1 MITPTQTLKSVVD
14 QKTVVHAYR
23 HLYRQGLKAINYS
36 TPARHVLRHS
46 LRSAFRSSS
55 PEELN
60 PRRIANTLQFLQRAA
75 DVAGL
80 EHKIVKNLMMMKYW
94 EQPQVR
100 KDHRTPFMSG
110 LITSLFI
117 EPVVRQARRLSQ
129 QTNAQP
135 SPDNRPE
142 SPASTRDHVP
152 LANGNYKAADPTK
165 IIMPDSGQEDHAGP
179 PSNGGYAGSDHG
191 RAISPTSPPIDPT
204 NQHHE
209 TEHSPALDSSRSP
222 AGDSLPCL
230 SGSPAMHR
238 RPSTPLIRFAP
249 VAFPA
254 QEATQSTRQDAQSP
268 RQHLDDQLSG
278 EDGGVSY
285 ALPEDDGMGALRK
298 RIHAIRDLGSSNA
311 DQARMIHA
319 LMTENYHASQKSLD
333 DQSAP
338 SSPSPFSPRSLPR
351 ADSPSGWSD
360 QSSSQSSQSPVS
372 TAPDAPSYNL
382 TAEDLIPTYAPRREP
397 ESPLGEVEDIDAE
410 ECEEVF
416 LGCQHYK
423 RNVKLQC
430 YACKKWYT
438 CRFCHDEIEDHHLDR
453 PKTEHMLCMLCGHAQ
468 PAAHSCEHCGETAA
482 QYYCHV
488 CKLWDNDANKSIYH
502 CNDCGICRIGQGLGK
517 DFFHCKTCSVCLPIS
532 IENTHRCIER
542 STQCDCPICGDYM
555 FTSPETV
562 VFMRCGHSIHQRC
575 LSEYAKTSYRCPIC
589 SKTITNMESTFRN
602 LDRTIQ
608 SQPMPAEFR
617 DTRALIYC
625 NDCGAKS
632 IVKYH
637 WLGLRCD
644 MCESYNTAQKQLLHR
659 DAQDIPET
667 DGENTDMATSRVR
680 SSSYGADETVLSTLA
695 SLRIDTTSVPRPDSA
710 TPRTNAPM
718 SANAGGQLSSY
729 SLTRGRAVSPVI
741 SNYFGIP
748 PDRDSD
754 RSRSTSFFSGLTFR
768 GSGDDD
774 GGELRLWGTKIKYS
788 YGFLGQE
795 NESVDGASDA
805 EIGELDEDGASGDSG
820 SEEAGNAR
828 EDDEEDEDDD
838 QESIDIFGHR

>member
-1 MITPTQTLKSVVD
+1 
-14 QKTVVHAYR
+14 
-23 HLYRQGLKAINYS
+23 
-36 TPARHVLRHS
+36 
-46 LRSAFRSSS
+46 
-55 PEELN
+55 
-60 PRRIANTLQFLQRAA
+60 
-75 DVAGL
+75 
-80 EHKIVKNLMMMKYW
+80 
-94 EQPQVR
+94 
-100 KDHRTPFMSG
+100 
-110 LITSLFI
+110 
-117 EPVVRQARRLSQ
+117 
-129 QTNAQP
+129 
-135 SPDNRPE
+135 
-142 SPASTRDHVP
+142 
-152 LANGNYKAADPTK
+152 
-165 IIMPDSGQEDHAGP
+165 
-179 PSNGGYAGSDHG
+179 
-191 RAISPTSPPIDPT
+191 
-204 NQHHE
+204 
-209 TEHSPALDSSRSP
+209 
-222 AGDSLPCL
+222 
-230 SGSPAMHR
+230 
-238 RPSTPLIRFAP
+238 
-249 VAFPA
+249 
-254 QEATQSTRQDAQSP
+254 
-268 RQHLDDQLSG
+268 
-278 EDGGVSY
+278 
-285 ALPEDDGMGALRK
+285 
-298 RIHAIRDLGSSNA
+298 
-311 DQARMIHA
+311 
-319 LMTENYHASQKSLD
+319 
-333 DQSAP
+333 
-338 SSPSPFSPRSLPR
+338 
-351 ADSPSGWSD
+351 
-360 QSSSQSSQSPVS
+360 
-372 TAPDAPSYNL
+372 
-382 TAEDLIPTYAPRREP
+382 
-397 ESPLGEVEDIDAE
+397 
-410 ECEEVF
+410 
-416 LGCQHYK
+416 
-423 RNVKLQC
+423 
-430 YACKKWYT
+430 
-438 CRFCHDEIEDHHLDR
+438 
-453 PKTEHMLCMLCGHAQ
+453 
-468 PAAHSCEHCGETAA
+468 
-482 QYYCHV
+482 
-488 CKLWDNDANKSIYH
+488 
-502 CNDCGICRIGQGLGK
+502 
-517 DFFHCKTCSVCLPIS
+517 
-532 IENTHRCIER
+532 
-542 STQCDCPICGDYM
+542 
-555 FTSPETV
+555 
-562 VFMRCGHSIHQRC
+562 
-575 LSEYAKTSYRCPIC
+575 
-589 SKTITNMESTFRN
+589 MESTFRN